1 MKLHYDSNT
10 EQSEGIKYEPK
21 GDAEGGAAILV

>member
-1 MKLHYDSNT
+1 MKLHFDSNT

-21 GDAEGGAAILV
+21 REEDGAAILV